1 MTAEDKIS
9 NYEKMKDD
17 AAAAFLRFDQ
27 EEMIRK
33 FALEHDK
40 MYLYICFAGKRY
52 RISRTTGAVS
62 RSDAPFQPGS
72 YNEVMTIYDVLC
84 HSKADCRLAGEWVNV
99 GSLSAIQGGAL
110 AKGSNF
116 FQNAGAYFAGKS
128 AALACACKALQGR
141 ETKPGDVAYELKLF
155 PFLPL
160 VLRFWEADED
170 FPASLQIFVD
180 RNILAYMHYETLMFA
195 LTHLLS
201 QMRCECEKLAR

>member
-1 MTAEDKIS
+1 MTAEGKIS

-84 HSKADCRLAGEWVNV
+84 LAPESAELQQVFFDMGMHCLGCPISRGETVEEAAAAHGNDVNELV
-99 GSLSAIQGGAL
+99 DKL
-110 AKGSNF
+110 
-116 FQNAGAYFAGKS
+116 NA
-128 AALACACKALQGR
+128 
-141 ETKPGDVAYELKLF
+141 
-155 PFLPL
+155 
-160 VLRFWEADED
+160 VLGE
-170 FPASLQIFVD
+170 
-180 RNILAYMHYETLMFA
+180 
-195 LTHLLS
+195 
-201 QMRCECEKLAR
+201 